1 MKKCEKKR
9 LEKESEI
16 GKKKD
21 LKSIKNKK
29 KNKLIQKPFPICILK
44 AILS

>member
-16 GKKKD
+16 GKKR
-21 LKSIKNKK
+21 LEINKK
-29 KNKLIQKPFPICILK
+29 QEKK
-44 AILS
+44 